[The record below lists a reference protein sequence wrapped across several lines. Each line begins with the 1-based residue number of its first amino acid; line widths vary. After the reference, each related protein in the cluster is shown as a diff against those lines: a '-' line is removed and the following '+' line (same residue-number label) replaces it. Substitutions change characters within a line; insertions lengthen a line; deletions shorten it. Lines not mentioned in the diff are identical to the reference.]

1 MDNVALVVIITLF
14 AYWTIGMILFILMRQ
29 NETFGSI
36 WGMGL
41 MYILAYVL
49 FYPIRAINSYNLM
62 KDQYRKAGI
71 SKIQYI
77 FGKRPKNR
85 GE

>member
-1 MDNVALVVIITLF
+1 MNNVASIVIITLF
-14 AYWTIGMILFILMRQ
+14 AYWAVGMILFILLKQ
-29 NETFGSI
+29 NETFGSL

-41 MYILAYVL
+41 LYVLVYIL
-49 FYPIRAINSYNLM
+49 FYPVRAINSYNLM

>member
-1 MDNVALVVIITLF
+1 MNNVASIVIITLLT
-14 AYWTIGMILFILMRQ
+14 YWAVGMIMFILLKQ
-29 NETFGSI
+29 NETFGSL

-41 MYILAYVL
+41 LYLLVYVL
-49 FYPIRAINSYNLM
+49 FYPIRAINTYNLM
-62 KDQYRKAGI
+62 EERYRRAGI

-77 FGKRPKNR
+77 FGKRPKRR